1 MFFEGAIT
9 KGYASEATDDAAM
22 ASIVAAGYATSRG
35 MRKMLLLAC
44 PFLSHPRALIHHFLS
59 VGADRAHRHVFRR
72 VRQQVVLFLGQA
84 VGASVPRV
92 MGLAPLQ
99 HTQAS

>member
-1 MFFEGAIT
+1 
-9 KGYASEATDDAAM
+9 
-22 ASIVAAGYATSRG
+22 
-35 MRKMLLLAC
+35 MLLLAC
-44 PFLSHPRALIHHFLS
+44 PFLPLIHNFLPIRT
-59 VGADRAHRHVFRR
+59 DRAHRHVFRR

-99 HTQAS
+99 CQRTQS